1 MKLTL
6 SDQLMQFVRMLQ
18 GALFPVLEEELGAL
32 TEKHRQVVAV
42 LNLIHIEA
50 LIVSYS
56 GGVGRPRKDR
66 RAIARAFVAKAVYNL
81 SATRQL
87 LDRLSC
93 DVALRPIRGVGE
105 PAGDSP

>member
-6 SDQLMQFVRMLQ
+6 SDQLKQFVRMLQ

-50 LIVSYS
+50 LI
-56 GGVGRPRKDR
+56 
-66 RAIARAFVAKAVYNL
+66 A
-81 SATRQL
+81 
-87 LDRLSC
+87 SC
-93 DVALRPIRGVGE
+93 
-105 PAGDSP
+105 PAG